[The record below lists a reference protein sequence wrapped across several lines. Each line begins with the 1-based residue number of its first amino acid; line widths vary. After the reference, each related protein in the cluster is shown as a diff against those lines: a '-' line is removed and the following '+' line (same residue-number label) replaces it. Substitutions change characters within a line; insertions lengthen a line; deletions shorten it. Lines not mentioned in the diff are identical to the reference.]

1 MDKKEF
7 RILIKYGFLKG
18 KNTVEAETWLDAE
31 FPDTI
36 AGKSTIKDWYAKFR
50 RSDMITEDG
59 KRNGHPKEDA
69 TDYMI
74 LNDRKLKMNE
84 LADTL
89 KISIERVHH
98 ITHEYLGMRKLC
110 AKWVPHEL
118 TFDQKQ
124 RLVDD
129 SKQCLKVIKRNKPEF
144 LGRYVTM
151 DQTWLHYF

>member
-59 KRNGHPKEDA
+59 SLVPRNNLPKSFNEYCSFEQTVLSNRKD
-69 TDYMI
+69 
-74 LNDRKLKMNE
+74 LNDL
-84 LADTL
+84 LA
-89 KISIERVHH
+89 
-98 ITHEYLGMRKLC
+98 
-110 AKWVPHEL
+110 
-118 TFDQKQ
+118 QKASG
-124 RLVDD
+124 LESESTSVNAMPLN
-129 SKQCLKVIKRNKPEF
+129 KQNPF
-144 LGRYVTM
+144 N
-151 DQTWLHYF
+151 